1 MKLLN
6 VLGHFFLDIAET
18 VIIAG
23 VVFFI
28 FYALIAQPHQV
39 RGESMFPTLKTGDFI
54 LTNKLSLRFSDLKRG
69 DIVVFKYPRNEKLD
83 YIKRIIALPNETIEI
98 QNNHIHIFNSKHP
111 EGFVLDE
118 SYLPKDVKTT
128 GRVSI
133 QEGQKYTTK
142 PDEYVMLGDNRE
154 QSSDSR
160 EWGFVKKNLIIGKA
174 WVRYWPPDA
183 MAKISN

>member
-6 VLGHFFLDIAET
+6 ILGHFFLDIAET
-18 VIIAG
+18 VVIAG
-23 VVFFI
+23 VIFSI

-39 RGESMFPTLKTGDFI
+39 RGESMYPTLKTGEFI

-98 QNNHIHIFNSKHP
+98 KNNKVYIFNKEHP

-118 SYLPKDVKTT
+118 SYLPENTKTT
-128 GRVSI
+128 GRLSI
-133 QEGQKYTTK
+133 QEGQKYTTG
-142 PDEYVMLGDNRE
+142 PDEYVVFGDNRE

-160 EWGFVKKNLIIGKA
+160 EWGFVKKDLIIGKA
-174 WVRYWPPDA
+174 WIRYWPPSA
-183 MAKISN
+183 MAKISH